1 MKTKEQISERWKQ
14 YRLNNQ
20 EKIKAY
26 RQKYKPRQKELS
38 RILNRAKRLREHGIC
53 EEEFNLMLKQ
63 QEGKCAICDKPQ
75 DESIKFLSIDHDH
88 KTNKNRGLL
97 CSNCN
102 RGIGLLQDDINIL
115 QSAIKYLKQYQDC
128 SHRKDFEDRGRFM
141 KSIRNPLAD

>member
-1 MKTKEQISERWKQ
+1 MKTKEQISEYRKQ

-26 RQKYKPRQKELS
+26 RQKNRPRQKELD
-38 RILNRAKRLREHGIC
+38 RKLNRAKRLRERGMS
-53 EEEFNLMLKQ
+53 EEDFNSKLNQ

-115 QSAIKYLKQYQDC
+115 QSAIKYLKQYQNLLHDHG
-128 SHRKDFEDRGRFM
+128 SVF
-141 KSIRNPLAD
+141 

>member
-1 MKTKEQISERWKQ
+1 MKTKEQISEYRKQ

-26 RQKYKPRQKELS
+26 RQKNRPRQKELD
-38 RILNRAKRLREHGIC
+38 RKLNRAKRLRERGMS
-53 EEEFNLMLKQ
+53 EEDFNSKLNQ

-115 QSAIKYLKQYQDC
+115 QSAIKYLKQYQNLLHDHG
-128 SHRKDFEDRGRFM
+128 SVV
-141 KSIRNPLAD
+141 

>member
-1 MKTKEQISERWKQ
+1 MKTKEQISEYYKQ

-26 RQKYKPRQKELS
+26 RQKYKPRQKELD
-38 RILNRAKRLREHGIC
+38 RILNRAKRLKEHGIS
-53 EEEFNLMLKQ
+53 EEEFNSMLKQ

-88 KTNKNRGLL
+88 KTNTNRGLL

-115 QSAIKYLKQYQDC
+115 QRAIEYLQKHNDLHSSQQRLE
-128 SHRKDFEDRGRFM
+128 SV
-141 KSIRNPLAD
+141 KSIRNQPGR

>member
-1 MKTKEQISERWKQ
+1 MKTKEQKYEYRKR

-26 RQKYKPRQKELS
+26 RQKYKPRAKELS
-38 RILNRAKRLREHGIC
+38 RILNRAKRLKEHGIS
-53 EEEFNLMLKQ
+53 EEDFNSKLNQ

-115 QSAIKYLKQYQDC
+115 ERAIKYLKQYQNLLHDHG
-128 SHRKDFEDRGRFM
+128 SVF
-141 KSIRNPLAD
+141 